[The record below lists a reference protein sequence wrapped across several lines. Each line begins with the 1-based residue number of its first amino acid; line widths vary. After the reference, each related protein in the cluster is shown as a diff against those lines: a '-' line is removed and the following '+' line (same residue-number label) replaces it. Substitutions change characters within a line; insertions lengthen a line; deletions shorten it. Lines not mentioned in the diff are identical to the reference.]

1 VRQGPVVLHV
11 PDAQDRYYVLQFVD
25 AWTNNFAYIGR
36 RATGTSEAEFLLT
49 DRDHQGEVPA
59 GMTAVRA
66 PTGVFTIVGRVQV
79 DGEADLPAVHA
90 LQDQFT
96 LTSFPAG
103 AGGVS
108 PGQVA
113 GVPEPDPRAR
123 DDLRWW
129 ERFRVA
135 LAAFPPPAAD
145 APFVALAERLGLTAS
160 QSPYVDP
167 DPELAEL
174 LVAGQQAGQARI
186 EELGKAGGRRGGL
199 WGNHGY
205 EADYAFVWTDD
216 EGQPLDGANGTSS
229 GSSRHR
235 RSTPSGP

>member
-1 VRQGPVVLHV
+1 MPISVFEMHV
-11 PDAQDRYYVLQFVD
+11 PDTQDRYYVLQFVD

-59 GMTAVRA
+59 GMTAVQA

-90 LQDQFT
+90 LQDQLT

-113 GVPEPDPRAR
+113 G
-123 DDLRWW
+123 
-129 ERFRVA
+129 
-135 LAAFPPPAAD
+135 FPSPIRGPATT
-145 APFVALAERLGLTAS
+145 FG
-160 QSPYVDP
+160 
-167 DPELAEL
+167 
-174 LVAGQQAGQARI
+174 
-186 EELGKAGGRRGGL
+186 GGRGSASL
-199 WGNHGY
+199 W
-205 EADYAFVWTDD
+205 
-216 EGQPLDGANGTSS
+216 
-229 GSSRHR
+229 R
-235 RSTPSGP
+235 RSPHPPRMRHSWPWPSGWG

>member
-1 VRQGPVVLHV
+1 VY
-11 PDAQDRYYVLQFVD
+11 DLQEVAEFVEGGGLQPIQ
-25 AWTNNFAYIGR
+25 APA
-36 RATGTSEAEFLLT
+36 EAEFLLT

-59 GMTAVRA
+59 GMTVVQA

-96 LTSFPAG
+96 LTPFPAG

-113 GVPEPDPRAR
+113 GVPEPDPWAR

-145 APFVALAERLGLTAS
+145 ASFVALAERLGLPAS
-160 QSPYVDP
+160 QSP
-167 DPELAEL
+167 
-174 LVAGQQAGQARI
+174 
-186 EELGKAGGRRGGL
+186 
-199 WGNHGY
+199 
-205 EADYAFVWTDD
+205 
-216 EGQPLDGANGTSS
+216 
-229 GSSRHR
+229 
-235 RSTPSGP
+235 